1 MANATSIV
9 AKDSLRRLFAST
21 AFAAATVVV
30 AMPMAHAQTP
40 GGAASS
46 ATPAPAPKSPPPNT
60 AAAPSSSAS
69 SASAAAGKV
78 TKTDQAFMRQLT
90 QANLAE
96 VAAAAKI
103 AQQKASNPAIKTY
116 TQQMIDDHTAAQ
128 TELQTLADAKGVTLP
143 KAPDAAHQA
152 AAKKLQGLSGAAFD
166 RSYAAQAGAKDHQA
180 AVRLF
185 TQVSTKATDPDLKSY
200 GTKLLPKVQ
209 SHLDMVQQMK
219 PMSKSAPQAK
229 AAS

>member
-1 MANATSIV
+1 MADATSIV
-9 AKDSLRRLFAST
+9 AKDCLRRLFAKTSL
-21 AFAAATVVV
+21 AIATVIIT
-30 AMPMAHAQTP
+30 MPLTHAQTP
-40 GGAASS
+40 GGAATST
-46 ATPAPAPKSPPPNT
+46 APAPAPKSPPPNT

-69 SASAAAGKV
+69 SATAAAGKV

-96 VAAAAKI
+96 VAAAKI
-103 AQQKASNPAIKTY
+103 AQQKATNPAVKTY
-116 TQQMIDDHTAAQ
+116 AQQMIDDHTSAQ

>member
-9 AKDSLRRLFAST
+9 AKDSLRRLFAKTSL
-21 AFAAATVVV
+21 AVLTVIV
-30 AMPMAHAQTP
+30 AMPLAQAQTP

-46 ATPAPAPKSPPPNT
+46 TAPAPAPKSPPPNT

-69 SASAAAGKV
+69 SPGAAAGKV
-78 TKTDQAFMRQLT
+78 TKTDHAFMRQLT

-96 VAAAAKI
+96 VAAAKI
-103 AQQKASNPAIKTY
+103 AQQKATNPAIKTY
-116 TQQMIDDHTAAQ
+116 AQQMIDDHSSAQ

-152 AAKKLQGLSGAAFD
+152 AAKKMQNLSGAAFD
-166 RSYAAQAGAKDHQA
+166 RSYAAQAGNADHRA

-185 TQVSTKATDPDLKSY
+185 TQVSTKATDPDLKAY
-200 GTKLLPKVQ
+200 GAKLLPKVQ
-209 SHLDMVQQMK
+209 SHLDMAQQMK
-219 PMSKSAPQAK
+219 PASKAAPQAK